1 MADSLKLDS
10 IEIELGGGLH
20 LMIWGGGVSTPD
32 HYDLDQR
39 SGDSLRFR
47 AKISAK
53 GPGGKVPIEYNPEH
67 PSKGALALVLYE
79 NTDYRWRVSGAN
91 AATLKEG
98 EIDSTIRNPGGRS
111 SLCKWS
117 EEWCDGKAPEGFFRV
132 TNYLGTAEISVG
144 GAASGRIRF
153 EIQSRKLDYHEEYG
167 AMVEDVAEHCRHLLM
182 EWDSPTSFSLTR
194 DSGKQSETLLERFL
208 FLRHLMGDEKLDFH
222 LEMIARRPHAA
233 LEHEEEWRPAA
244 LANPSEFAVN
254 PFRNARGW
262 MDDVPRGLFSVGG
275 VSPSEILHRNR
286 EETHDTPPNR
296 FILFA
301 LTSFRDLCDE
311 IMEEFDTTRGNAWM
325 EASRMRESLDA
336 FLARPFFRDISP
348 LDRLPLESQ
357 TLQKREGYRDILQ
370 AWLLLDLAAKLDWS
384 GRDEAY
390 DGKNRDAATL
400 YEFWLYF
407 ILLDVLKSRLGMEPW
422 KKSRDKERFVS
433 EGKNGGV
440 MINLR
445 KGQES
450 VSRLVWKSGDGTEM
464 GVHFFYNRMFMSAPD
479 PKFSGSY
486 SQAFWPD
493 YTLAFF
499 PKNYMELGKWEDAE
513 EAALKDGK
521 IAYLHFD
528 AKYRLDRIPGKK
540 GPFGN
545 DDEVSMLSEREEA
558 KGCDTYKRGDLYK
571 MHTYN
576 DAIRRTAGSY
586 VLYPGEEGSK
596 DSKERFPRYQE
607 VAPGV
612 GAFRLRP
619 GPEEQRARCEVALAE
634 FIGDVL
640 QHHGNTFSRNF
651 RINYWTENTIR
662 ETPPSY
668 AGKPS
673 PIDSDGLPVGDTD
686 VLVAGYRTPEIAA
699 MGRFGGFAYLHAID
713 KNGAPTKVSPD
724 LLKAAVILPYHF
736 EKDKDP
742 EWCGWFAKITAS
754 RLVSREKLIEKYLHD
769 ESMIKSG
776 TQFYYVIEFRDVRDV
791 GPKLLQEVESII
803 PSIKGIPIRKTWES
817 VSRF

>member
-1 MADSLKLDS
+1 MADPLKLDS
-10 IEIELGGGLH
+10 IEIELGGGLL
-20 LMIWGGGVSTPD
+20 LMVWGGGISNPD

-39 SGDSLRFR
+39 SADLFRFR
-47 AKISAK
+47 AKTSDK
-53 GPGGKVPIEYNPEH
+53 VRGGKVPIEYNSEH

-79 NTDYRWRVSGAN
+79 NTDYRWRVSGKT
-91 AATLKEG
+91 AASLREG
-98 EIDSTIRNPGGRS
+98 QIDSTIKSPSGRR
-111 SLCKWS
+111 SLCKWN
-117 EEWCDGKAPEGFFRV
+117 EEWFDGKAPEGFFRV
-132 TNYLGTAEISVG
+132 TNYLGMAEITIGS
-144 GAASGRIRF
+144 APSGRIRF
-153 EIQSRKLDYHEEYG
+153 EIQSRKLDYHQEYG

-182 EWDSPTSFSLTR
+182 EWESPTSFSLAR
-194 DSGKQSETLLERFL
+194 DSGQQSETLLERFL
-208 FLRHLMGDEKLDFH
+208 FLRHLMGEEKLEFH

-262 MDDVPRGLFSVGG
+262 MRDVPEGTFSVGG
-275 VSPSEILHRNR
+275 VSPSEILHRDR
-286 EETHDTPPNR
+286 LETHDTPPNR
-296 FILFA
+296 FVLFA

-311 IMEEFDTTRGNAWM
+311 IMDEFDDTRGSAWM

-370 AWLLLDLAAKLDWS
+370 AWLLLDLAAKLDWP

-400 YEFWLYF
+400 YECWLYF
-407 ILLDVLKSRLGMEPW
+407 ILLDVLKSRLMMEPW
-422 KKSRDKERFVS
+422 KKARDKGLFVS
-433 EGKNGGV
+433 AGKNRGV

-450 VSRLVWKSGDGTEM
+450 VSRLVWKGVDGTEM
-464 GVHFFYNRMFMSAPD
+464 GVHFFYNRKFLGAPD
-479 PKFSGSY
+479 PKISGSY
-486 SQAFWPD
+486 SKAFWPD

-499 PKNYMELGKWEDAE
+499 PREYMERGDWSEAE

-528 AKYRLDRIPGKK
+528 AKYRLDLIPGKA

-545 DDEVSMLSEREEA
+545 DDEGTLLSEREEA

-586 VLYPGEEGSK
+586 VLYPGQEGAPTE
-596 DSKERFPRYQE
+596 DFPRYEE

-612 GAFRLRP
+612 GAFPLRP
-619 GPEEQRARCEVALAE
+619 GPESQREKCETALAQ

-640 QHHGNTFSRNF
+640 NHHGNTFSRSY
-651 RINYWTENTIR
+651 RINYWTHETIK
-662 ETPPSY
+662 ETPASY
-668 AGKPS
+668 GGKPLS
-673 PIDSDGLPVGDTD
+673 IDSDGLPATD
-686 VLVAGYRTPEIAA
+686 AEVLVAGYRTPEIALV
-699 MGRFGGFAYLHAID
+699 GRKKGFAYLHAID
-713 KNGAPTKVSPD
+713 KDGNPTKVTPD
-724 LLKAAVILPYHF
+724 LLKAAVILPYNF
-736 EKDKDP
+736 EKDKTP
-742 EWCGWFAKITAS
+742 EWCGWFAKITGS
-754 RLVSREKLIEKYLHD
+754 RLVSREKLIDNYLRD
-769 ESMIKSG
+769 QSMLGSK
-776 TQFYYVIEFRDVRDV
+776 TQFYYVIEFEHVREIDRNV
-791 GPKLLQEVESII
+791 LKEVKSILPPI
-803 PSIKGIPIRKTWES
+803 PGIPIRKTWES